1 MILEIDTTYL
11 TENHITAHQYTILK
25 LASENNTH
33 LLKRYLG
40 YSDSLK
46 TLYSD
51 LNILYK
57 RGLLENAP
65 NDNAILTSI
74 RVSEN
79 FNRHLSFDTDPFEEL
94 YNAYP
99 IKVLRPDGE
108 YDYLRVDQKRSKKI
122 YRNVIRLNRAK
133 HEFILQCL
141 KAEVESRSKR
151 GQLPFMKRM
160 PAWLVSESWKIYAD
174 LIERNQGTTPDKNK
188 ASYGQDIE

>member
-11 TENHITAHQYTILK
+11 TENHINAHQYTILR
-25 LASENNTH
+25 LATEDNLY
-33 LLKRYLG
+33 LLKKYLK

-46 TLYSD
+46 TLHSD
-51 LNILYK
+51 LNILYT

-74 RVSEN
+74 RTSDS
-79 FNRHLSFDTDPFEEL
+79 FKRHLSFDKDPFEEL
-94 YNAYP
+94 YDAYP

-122 YRNVIRLNRAK
+122 YRNIIRLNRAK
-133 HEFILQCL
+133 HELILRCL
-141 KAEVESRSKR
+141 KAEVENRSKR

-174 LIERNQGTTPDKNK
+174 LIERNQGATPDKNK